1 MNEGLKEE
9 VTRKKKEKGEARVG
23 VGRRGW
29 GVGYSSYRLYRPCC
43 SNRLGCPFS
52 SLTLDHGIILK
63 DYPHRGGGRE
73 GLSNMHIQFY
83 FFKFSSTSKKNTL

>member
-23 VGRRGW
+23 VGWLW

-52 SLTLDHGIILK
+52 SLILDHGIILK
-63 DYPHRGGGRE
+63 DHPHRGGGRE

>member
-23 VGRRGW
+23 VGRGL
-29 GVGYSSYRLYRPCC
+29 GGGLLLRLYRPCC

-52 SLTLDHGIILK
+52 SLTLDHGISLR

-73 GLSNMHIQFY
+73 GLSNMHIQVY